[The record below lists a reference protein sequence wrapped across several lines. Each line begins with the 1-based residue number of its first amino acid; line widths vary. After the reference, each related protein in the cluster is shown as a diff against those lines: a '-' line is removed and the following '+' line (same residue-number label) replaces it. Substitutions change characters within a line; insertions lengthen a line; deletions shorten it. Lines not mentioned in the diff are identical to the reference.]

1 MREPPTILATLVT
14 TPWFRRP
21 WIRRG
26 LFAGAAVI
34 AALLCLWP
42 RHYLAEADLLPEDS
56 SGGLGAALSQG
67 TGSALINLGSLIGN
81 KQPVEAD
88 LTIARSEAVLLGTI
102 HRLGPGLT
110 RRYRT
115 EAEAARRIRNKLM
128 VESIRGS
135 ILQITVKDHDPAF
148 AQALAAAAAQSIQTR
163 LSEINLGQTEER
175 RGVAM
180 NRMADATRRL
190 ADSQRALEQF
200 REAHHL
206 AEPVQQL
213 GVAVG
218 LLASLQAQVQA
229 KQIEISTLETFTT
242 KDNIRLQTAQA
253 ELKSLQGQAEKAKS
267 AAYPDISSPEWLA
280 SEGATYF
287 NLYRDERETETL
299 YEVYRKYLEQVT
311 IETLTSSQNMFL
323 MQPAFV
329 HPERQFNTAAVAL
342 LALIIVT
349 AITLEFY
356 IIAPPPGRQ
365 QPRNI

>member
-1 MREPPTILATLVT
+1 VT

-42 RHYLAEADLLPEDS
+42 EHYLAEADLLPEDS
-56 SGGLGAALSQG
+56 SGGLSAALSQG

-102 HRLGPGLT
+102 HRLRPALN
-110 RRYRT
+110 RRYGSDIQ
-115 EAEAARRIRNKLM
+115 AARRIRNKIM
-128 VESIRGS
+128 IASIRGS
-135 ILQITVKDHDPAF
+135 VLQITVQDHDPAF
-148 AQALAAAAAQSIQTR
+148 AQALAAATAQSIQAR
-163 LSEINLGQTEER
+163 LAELKLAQTEER
-175 RGVAM
+175 RGVAI

-190 ADSQRALEQF
+190 AESQRALQQF

-218 LLASLQAQVQA
+218 LLASIQAQVQA
-229 KQIEISTLETFTT
+229 KQIEISTLEKFTT
-242 KDNIRLQTAQA
+242 HDNIRFQTAQA
-253 ELKSLQGQAEKAKS
+253 ELKSLQGQANKAKS
-267 AAYPDISSPEWLA
+267 IAYPNISSPEWLA
-280 SEGATYF
+280 SQGADYF
-287 NLYRDERETETL
+287 NLYRDEREAEIL
-299 YEVYRKYLEQVT
+299 YEVYRKYVEQVT
-311 IETLTSSQNMFL
+311 IDTLTSSQNMFL

-329 HPERQFNTAAVAL
+329 HPERQYNTAAVAL
-342 LALIIVT
+342 LALLIVT
-349 AITLEFY
+349 AATLEFY
-356 IIAPPPGRQ
+356 ILAPPPGRS
-365 QPRNI
+365 